1 MSMVRY
7 EEECLTSELKEGNKF
22 RPVHNPTQK
31 NTSKIC
37 EKIRVYIIDN
47 KLTMLFTFEFM
58 LSTILPH
65 LMPRLSSLLVFIV
78 SENKCRTHFN

>member
-37 EKIRVYIIDN
+37 EKIRVT
-47 KLTMLFTFEFM
+47 L
-58 LSTILPH
+58 
-65 LMPRLSSLLVFIV
+65 
-78 SENKCRTHFN
+78 